1 MDLRARRWLIFGL
14 LAIAAAGAAAV
25 LTTWRTAARCP
36 TYEPGQ
42 KPMKGEVL
50 HRGLGQPLYFDGHC
64 WTTTPQPPTDLSF

>member
-1 MDLRARRWLIFGL
+1 MDLRARRWLMVGL

-25 LTTWRTAARCP
+25 LTTWRAARCP

-64 WTTTPQPPTDLSF
+64 WTTTPQPPTDLRF